1 LKISALDAIIL
12 NAKRALALGAG
23 SRVWPSRHVL
33 QRYRLFVT
41 LKNKIHHKQTVM
53 KKLLTVTMLMLSL
66 NAFCQ
71 GQLQK
76 EASGN
81 LTFSSGQVMQLAQVI
96 PAEKYSWTPQ
106 AGVRSFAEVFAH
118 IISANYFFASK
129 LGAKIPEGVKMET
142 LEKDLKTKDAIAG
155 ALKQSYESI
164 INAIKNIKDGD
175 LAKKIEFP
183 FPGEYTDMS
192 AVLIAAGHS
201 DEHLGQLIAY
211 ARMNGITP
219 PWSQAK

>member
-1 LKISALDAIIL
+1 
-12 NAKRALALGAG
+12 
-23 SRVWPSRHVL
+23 
-33 QRYRLFVT
+33 
-41 LKNKIHHKQTVM
+41 M
-53 KKLLTVTMLMLSL
+53 KKLLILAVVLLSL
-66 NAFCQ
+66 NAFGQ
-71 GQLQK
+71 GQMQK

-81 LTFSSGQVMQLAQVI
+81 LHFSSGQVMQLAQAI
-96 PAEKYSWTPQ
+96 PAEKYGWAPQ

-118 IISANYFFASK
+118 IVSANYFFASK

-142 LEKDLKTKDAIAG
+142 IEKDLKTKEAIEA

-164 INAIKNIKDGD
+164 IGAVKNLKDGD
-175 LAKKIEFP
+175 LAKKVEFP

-201 DEHLGQLIAY
+201 NEHLGQLIAY
-211 ARMNGITP
+211 SRMNGITP

>member
-1 LKISALDAIIL
+1 
-12 NAKRALALGAG
+12 
-23 SRVWPSRHVL
+23 
-33 QRYRLFVT
+33 
-41 LKNKIHHKQTVM
+41 M
-53 KKLLTVTMLMLSL
+53 KKLLTLVVLLLSL
-66 NAFCQ
+66 NAFGQ

-81 LTFSSGQVMQLAQVI
+81 LVFSSGQVMQLAQVI
-96 PAEKYSWTPQ
+96 PSEKFAWAPQ

-118 IISANYFFASK
+118 IVSANYFFASK

-142 LEKDLKTKDAIAG
+142 LEKDLKTKEAIEA

-164 INAIKNIKDGD
+164 ITAVKNIKDGD

-201 DEHLGQLIAY
+201 NEHLGQLIAY
-211 ARMNGITP
+211 SRMNGITP